1 MKKTACCIISILS
14 LGMLATGC
22 ESTPK
27 SKSIIPDI
35 DVDMTSEEVLAIVG
49 EKYDNYIKTETYKN
63 TIEYD
68 YILNENDDEVFDT
81 GLKGYMFLEFEPQ
94 TDKLVTFG
102 YHFGADGSLE
112 SPVYPYSEEE
122 LKAAYD
128 KITKTLSDWYGE
140 GNYSD
145 ENLDLNVCEE
155 YKWQDDN
162 KQLWAVYGINLWGYG
177 EPNSYEEGVNEIVV
191 SCTSQF

>member
-14 LGMLATGC
+14 LGMLAIGC

-35 DVDMTSEEVLAIVG
+35 DVDMTSEEVFDIVG
-49 EKYDNYIKTETYKN
+49 EKYDYRLETYKDSDR
-63 TIEYD
+63 IEYD
-68 YILNENDDEVFDT
+68 YIINSDEMFDT
-81 GLKGYMFLEFEPQ
+81 GLKGYMFFEFEAQ
-94 TDKLVTFG
+94 TDKLVTYG
-102 YHFGADGSLE
+102 YHFGADGDLE
-112 SPVYPYSEEE
+112 NPFYPYSEEE
-122 LKAAYD
+122 LKTAYD
-128 KITKTLSDWYGE
+128 KITRTLSDWYGE
-140 GNYSD
+140 GNPSD
-145 ENLDLNVCEE
+145 ENLELNVCEE

-162 KQLWAVYGINLWGYG
+162 KQLWAIYGINLWGYG